1 MLPPDTSGCY
11 DVTHKIG
18 GKCQNA
24 QLAFLHVRHVS
35 PPLTI
40 PSTHSAMSNCS
51 IHRLQ
56 MEKKKHLSTVA
67 NDVLQGCAVRLETS
81 VNVLVEEF
89 ENRWK
94 ADTGGYSRKLVEY
107 CASKVLNEICR
118 NLEEAIMEGTFNRFT
133 FDMMLAWE
141 TPSSADEESHQECVA
156 KEKEER
162 KTPRD
167 TKLTDEKDD
176 IPLFYTDVMP
186 LLVDN
191 EPSVG
196 DDAFLWFGSLVPLV
210 ADFVNGRFT
219 FETLTISTGNR
230 LHFPAYDRF
239 LKEIIKCVTHLQKQ
253 ATPKGVVMA
262 DDEFILHVEGTATSQ
277 RVIRHIG
284 GQSWPGRLTLTN
296 YALYF
301 EASAI
306 VSYEDAIKLDLSKD
320 IEQKD
325 DVHIEFPEMTSSTRR
340 DHWLALVKEIML
352 LHKFLTKFKVES
364 PLKAWEMHAR
374 TILGIIRLH
383 AAREMLR
390 ISPPDPKSFLIFALF
405 DELPT
410 GSNVL
415 QELAESLKTG
425 ETGHPC
431 SATSILRNLNVSHV
445 WTQNTEIK
453 VGSGSNRPENLSSLE
468 TAVEQVR
475 EEAKEINV
483 AKAKADEL
491 KDEGI
496 GNSALVLKELVKP
509 LKDAVPWFQGVIQW
523 ERPASTLAVAM
534 ATFLMWVV
542 SKMIWAR
549 RNEVGKKTKFVVCT
563 ASDQTTRESIVSAQH
578 GLNSVYSIMQLANIS
593 ILKIWSILLS
603 NAPEHTETVIIA
615 MTGCA
620 IVLAVVPLKLII
632 MGVVASVFA
641 STSKLGKVVKSK
653 KRDMGNRRLK
663 GWWDSIPVIP
673 IEIVDKVEDI
683 PKATKRD

>member
-1 MLPPDTSGCY
+1 
-11 DVTHKIG
+11 
-18 GKCQNA
+18 
-24 QLAFLHVRHVS
+24 
-35 PPLTI
+35 
-40 PSTHSAMSNCS
+40 
-51 IHRLQ
+51 
-56 MEKKKHLSTVA
+56 MEKRKHLSTIA
-67 NDVLQGCAVRLETS
+67 NGGLQRCAVRLDTS
-81 VNVLVEEF
+81 ANELVEEF
-89 ENRWK
+89 ESGWK
-94 ADTGGYSRKLVEY
+94 PDMGGYSRKLVEY
-107 CASKVLNEICR
+107 CAAKVLNEMCR
-118 NLEEAIMEGTFNRFT
+118 NLEEVIREGVFSRFT

-141 TPSSADEESHQECVA
+141 IPGSADEESLTEYVA
-156 KEKEER
+156 KEKEDR
-162 KTPRD
+162 K
-167 TKLTDEKDD
+167 
-176 IPLFYTDVMP
+176 IPASVKATNDQDYISLFYSDIMP

-196 DDAFLWFGSLVPLV
+196 DDAFVWLSSLVPLV

-219 FETLTISTGNR
+219 FETLTISTANR

-239 LKEIIKCVTHLQKQ
+239 IKEIDKCVKHLQNL
-253 ATPKGVVMA
+253 ATPKNAIMA
-262 DDEFILHVEGTATSQ
+262 DDEFILHVEGTASSQ

-301 EASAI
+301 EASGI

-320 IEQKD
+320 IEQTIKPASTGPLGAPLFD
-325 DVHIEFPEMTSSTRR
+325 KAIIYESSELQDNVQIEFPEMTSSTRR

-364 PLKAWEMHAR
+364 PSQIWEMHSR

-390 ISPPDPKSFLIFALF
+390 ISPPDPKSFLIFPLF

-415 QELAESLKTG
+415 QELAESLKTVDI
-425 ETGHPC
+425 GHPC
-431 SATSILRNLNVSHV
+431 SATSILRNLNVSQVCTHIEKE
-445 WTQNTEIK
+445 TGIAN
-453 VGSGSNRPENLSSLE
+453 NRPENQESLE

-475 EEAKEINV
+475 EEAKEINI

-496 GNSALVLKELVKP
+496 GNSALVLMELVKP
-509 LKDAVPWFQGVIQW
+509 LKVALPWFIEIIQW
-523 ERPASTLAVAM
+523 ERPVSTLTVSGITLLVVYKEWVGIAM
-534 ATFLMWVV
+534 AAFLMWIV

-549 RNEVGKKTKFVVCT
+549 KHEIGKKTKFVVCT
-563 ASDQTTRESIVSAQH
+563 ASDQSTMESIVSAQH
-578 GLNSVYSIMQLANIS
+578 GLNTVYNIMQQANIS

-603 NAPEHTETVIIA
+603 NAPKHADMVITG

-620 IVLAVVPLKLII
+620 IVLAVVPVKFII
-632 MGVVASVFA
+632 MAVVVVVFVM
-641 STSKLGKVVKSK
+641 TSKLGKVMK
-653 KRDMGNRRLK
+653 KKQNDMGNRWLQ

-673 IEIVDKVEDI
+673 VEIVDKVEDI
-683 PKATKRD
+683 PKATKMD

>member
-1 MLPPDTSGCY
+1 
-11 DVTHKIG
+11 
-18 GKCQNA
+18 
-24 QLAFLHVRHVS
+24 
-35 PPLTI
+35 
-40 PSTHSAMSNCS
+40 
-51 IHRLQ
+51 

-320 IEQKD
+320 IEQSVKPGATGPLGSPLFDKAIIYESSELKD

-523 ERPASTLAVAM
+523 ERPASTLAVVGITLLVVYKEWVGKAM